1 MGSQDYRVKKLIREV
16 EENRL
21 EVKSF
26 FQRRQVWTDRDK
38 EYFIDT
44 VLKNYPFPEIF
55 IAESTGDRKSLECR
69 TWLVDGKQR
78 VTTLI
83 DYFKGAPLNFKDVP
97 PFDKLTPDQQDDFL
111 AYEVAVRDLG
121 PVSEDQIREM
131 FGRIN
136 ATDYAL
142 KTMEKLNA
150 MFSGKYIQY
159 SEQLSRHRF
168 FEYHNIFPYAY
179 KKRMYD
185 VTFCVILVTTVLS
198 DYYRRDERNK
208 EFLERYNDEFPQQE
222 KVDAEI
228 EVVFNFVESCGFG
241 ERSRAWKQTD
251 LLTLLVELH
260 KAIAVDGL
268 MLDPAT
274 VGAALRNFYN
284 LVDEMY
290 RARELPEETE
300 VPSGQEAVFKYLKAV
315 TKASNDKYARIDRA
329 EVISSVI
336 RSTAGDESKLD
347 RSASTISTGEPAA
360 ITPKAPKAVQEG
372 KPKRNRPIGKTRT
385 KKPSPAGE

>member
-1 MGSQDYRVKKLIREV
+1 MGIQSYRVKKLIREV

-38 EYFIDT
+38 EFFIDT
-44 VLKNYPFPEIF
+44 VLKKYPFPEIF
-55 IAESTGDRKSLECR
+55 IAESSNDRRSLECQ

-78 VTTLI
+78 VTTLV
-83 DYFKGAPLNFKDVP
+83 DYFKGALTFKEVP
-97 PFDKLTPDQQDDFL
+97 QFEDLTPEQKDEFL

-121 PVSEDQIREM
+121 SVSEDEIRAI

-159 SEQLSRHRF
+159 AEGLSHHRF
-168 FEYHNIFPYAY
+168 FKDHNIFPYAY
-179 KKRMYD
+179 EKRMYD
-185 VTFCVILVTTVLS
+185 VTFCVILVTTLLS
-198 DYYRRDERNK
+198 DYYRRDERNR

-222 KVDAEI
+222 KINAELETVFDFI
-228 EVVFNFVESCGFG
+228 ERCGFEKG
-241 ERSRAWKQTD
+241 SRAWRQTD

-268 MLDPAT
+268 TLDLNQA
-274 VGAALRNFYN
+274 
-284 LVDEMY
+284 
-290 RARELPEETE
+290 
-300 VPSGQEAVFKYLKAV
+300 
-315 TKASNDKYARIDRA
+315 
-329 EVISSVI
+329 
-336 RSTAGDESKLD
+336 
-347 RSASTISTGEPAA
+347 
-360 ITPKAPKAVQEG
+360 
-372 KPKRNRPIGKTRT
+372 
-385 KKPSPAGE
+385 